1 MAVKKV
7 SRKGKGKYAAYKT
20 ENRVAKNRAAKLARH
35 LKRNPNDTVASKAV
49 KAKRAQVRK
58 TPTGLHKPTKTT
70 VKQRD
75 ASGKIVS
82 WPLFV
87 PTDKAGKPVDWPY
100 PLYENLN
107 KLVKGESENKQ
118 SRSKK

>member
-7 SRKGKGKYAAYKT
+7 SRKGKGKYAAYKA

-35 LKRNPNDTVASKAV
+35 LKANPTDTVASKAA

-58 TPTGLHKPTKTT
+58 TPTGLHKPVKST

-75 ASGKIVS
+75 ASGKILP

-87 PTDKAGKPVDWPY
+87 PTDKAGNPVNWPY
-100 PLYENLN
+100 SLYEYHT
-107 KLVKGESENKQ
+107 KQVKSEPENKQ